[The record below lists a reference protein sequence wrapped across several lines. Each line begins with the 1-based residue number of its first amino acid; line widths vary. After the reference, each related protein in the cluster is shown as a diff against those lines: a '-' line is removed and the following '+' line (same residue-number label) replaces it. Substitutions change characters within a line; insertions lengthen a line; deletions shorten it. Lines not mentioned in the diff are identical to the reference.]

1 MAGMERKLDLTGKKV
16 SKTVQEYRKP
26 SFTEMQYRRRE
37 NSSGRQHTGNMSEVA
52 QVRTPSSSESVS
64 RDGKPALARQRWKA
78 TRGDS
83 SATPNPSESPRYRL
97 RSQGNEV
104 ESRPNEQKSTRYQLR
119 KLKGGGGPGEE
130 TSKQQEETAKQ
141 KRDKAHDDAYRE
153 KKYMESVNDY
163 IYKRNP
169 DEDRYQRNAD
179 VIEDKYDRKVSEAN
193 EEYNRSVKD

>member
-64 RDGKPALARQRWKA
+64 RDGRPALARQRWKA

-104 ESRPNEQKSTRYQLR
+104 EFRPNEQKSNRYQLR

-141 KRDKAHDDAYRE
+141 KRDKAHDEAYRVKE
-153 KKYMESVNDY
+153 YQSGINYYMYNKHQDSG
-163 IYKRNP
+163 
-169 DEDRYQRNAD
+169 RYLDGQD
-179 VIEDKYDRKVSEAN
+179 TVDSIYDRKVAEAN
-193 EEYNRSVKD
+193 QEYNRSVKD